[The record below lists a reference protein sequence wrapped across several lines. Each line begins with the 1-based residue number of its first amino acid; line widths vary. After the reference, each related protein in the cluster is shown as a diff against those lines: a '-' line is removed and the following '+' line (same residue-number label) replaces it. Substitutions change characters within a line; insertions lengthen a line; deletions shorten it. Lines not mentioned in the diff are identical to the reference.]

1 MKEKSNLIRFFVT
14 FYMPI
19 MYAILVLDTLILG
32 ILVIFVSI
40 FDEWGKR
47 VHYLGKLWSRMNLFF
62 SGVRVR
68 VHGLE
73 KIDRKKS
80 YIVMPNHQSLYDVW
94 ALIGYIPLQLRWVMK
109 KELRKVPL
117 FGFAC
122 ARMGHIYV
130 DRGDYQRA
138 KKSLEVSHNLL
149 KNNLSVVFFP
159 EGTRSPD
166 GKLLPFKKGG
176 FVIAIETKIPIL
188 PITINGSRYIL
199 PKGSMRCIPGT
210 IHITIHDP
218 VSVEGFTY
226 ENKEKLM
233 DIVKNKIEQSLEF
246 SQI

>member
-1 MKEKSNLIRFFVT
+1 
-14 FYMPI
+14 MPI

-32 ILVIFVSI
+32 ILVIFISI
-40 FDEWGKR
+40 FDKWGRR
-47 VHYLGKLWSRMNLFF
+47 VHYLGKLWSRMNMFF

-68 VHGLE
+68 VDGLE
-73 KIDRKKS
+73 KFDRKKS

-130 DRGDYQRA
+130 DRGDSQRA

-246 SQI
+246 SQM